1 MERVVA
7 RSAPARRFLLL
18 VGALGVVVLGVFL
31 TLHEHPIV
39 GGMTIVFFGACAVV
53 GVRERF
59 DNRPRLVIDD
69 SAVWDRTLE
78 IGVIEWPDIRGA
90 FIKTMSGHA
99 FVCLELRDPTKYTSR
114 LSPIVRRTVNPN
126 QSLGFTDLS
135 LNVAGADLNAE
146 RALEIILQELAR
158 RRSADDEP

>member
-7 RSAPARRFLLL
+7 RSAPAHRFLLL
-18 VGALGVVVLGVFL
+18 VGALGFVVLGVFL
-31 TLHEHPIV
+31 TLHEHQIV
-39 GGMTIVFFGACAVV
+39 GGMTIMFFGACTLM
-53 GVRERF
+53 GVRQLF

-69 SAVWDRTLE
+69 SGVWDRTLE
-78 IGVIEWPDIRGA
+78 VGVIEWPDIRGA

-99 FVCLELRDPTKYTSR
+99 FVCLELRDPVKYTSR
-114 LSPIVRRTVNPN
+114 LSPIVRRTVSLN

-135 LNVAGADLNAE
+135 LNVAGTDLSAD
-146 RALEIILQELAR
+146 RVLEIILQELAR